1 MELMGIL
8 EPGNAPKELMWYAF
22 EPGGT
27 APSPRVGQTCMY
39 LPAYEDSGKGQI
51 VIVGGANPGCCF
63 SDAHVINLDTYE
75 WYGLNW
81 DGLSPRYEHASF
93 ISTGNPGSMWVFG
106 GATQAENQNSVQV
119 INLGSRMWKSPRVE
133 GCIPS
138 PRTFHTTSASIGDKL
153 FVFGGGDKGADPVA
167 DKNLYI
173 FDAGNLTWTKPETS
187 GVPPKPRHGHIMV
200 TVGTKLFVHG
210 GMAGKTFY
218 EDFFCID
225 TDTMKW
231 EELKV
236 NGDVPPACAAHS
248 ALSWEKR
255 IYIFGGMTETGAV
268 NTMHR
273 YDTGNYTWTRVKF
286 DSPSPAARL
295 DHSMCLFP
303 WKIRMEHSKLDRELG
318 TEKIEKIE
326 DDSYTP
332 NKKSEKCGYVTLCL
346 IFGGMDT
353 NGELYSDCSVTAL
366 TK

>member
-1 MELMGIL
+1 MDTLNSVLFITMELMGIL
-8 EPGNAPKELMWYAF
+8 EPGCAPKELMWYAF

-39 LPAYEDSGKGQI
+39 LPADEDSGKGKI

-63 SDAHVINLDTYE
+63 SDAHVLNLDTYK

-119 INLGSRMWKSPRVE
+119 INL
-133 GCIPS
+133 
-138 PRTFHTTSASIGDKL
+138 A
-153 FVFGGGDKGADPVA
+153 
-167 DKNLYI
+167 
-173 FDAGNLTWTKPETS
+173 NLTWTMPNTS

-200 TVGTKLFVHG
+200 AVGSKLFVHA

-218 EDFFCID
+218 EDLFCID

-231 EELKV
+231 KELKV
-236 NGDVPPACAAHS
+236 KGDVPPACAAHS

-268 NTMHR
+268 STMHR
-273 YDTGNYTWTRVKF
+273 YDTGNYTWTRVQF

-303 WKIRMEHSKLDRELG
+303 WKIRMDLSKPDCEPANV
-318 TEKIEKIE
+318 TEKIE
-326 DDSYTP
+326 DDFYTP
-332 NKKSEKCGYVTLCL
+332 NKDYKSEKCGYVTLCL